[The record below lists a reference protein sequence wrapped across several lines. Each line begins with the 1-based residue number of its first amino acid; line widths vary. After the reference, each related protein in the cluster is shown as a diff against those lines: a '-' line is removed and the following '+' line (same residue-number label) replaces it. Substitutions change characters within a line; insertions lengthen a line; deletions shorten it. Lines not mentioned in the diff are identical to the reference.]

1 MKGIMCGAGLLL
13 LGGMAH
19 VACAQVSVVE
29 TYHYYAA
36 EPATGYAHRADV
48 GKATRAL
55 QQGDIATARPLLD
68 KATAYCDAQRQ
79 QPGRRAL
86 SFSSRRQ
93 YEQYMEGPGKGQ
105 PTEWLDVAC
114 SSAYQQTGYMLA
126 GAKRMQQALRYLD
139 IATDVGPYD
148 PTAWVERGFVLN
160 ALKRSD
166 EGLASYRMAL
176 DLAQRYAESAFI
188 RPMALRGVGYTLV
201 ELGDLAG
208 AREAYQQSLQLEP
221 GNQTALN
228 ELDYIQQQ
236 LAARAP
242 SSTGTPQAT
251 APEATPQ

>member
-13 LGGMAH
+13 LGGMTH

-93 YEQYMEGPGKGQ
+93 YEQYMDGPGKGQ
-105 PTEWLDVAC
+105 PTEWLDIAC

-126 GAKRMQQALRYLD
+126 GAKRMEEALHSLE
-139 IATDVGPYD
+139 IAVDVGPYD
-148 PTAWVERGFVLN
+148 PTGWVERGFVLN
-160 ALKRSD
+160 ALKRPD
-166 EGLASYRMAL
+166 EGLASYRTAL
-176 DLAQRYAESAFI
+176 ELAQQHPESAFVKS
-188 RPMALRGVGYTLV
+188 MALRGVGYSLV
-201 ELGDLAG
+201 ELNDLAG
-208 AREAYQQSLQLEP
+208 ARAAYQQSLQLEP
-221 GNQTALN
+221 GNQTAQN

-236 LAARAP
+236 LAAQAP
-242 SSTGTPQAT
+242 SNAETTQAIVPATTPR
-251 APEATPQ
+251 

>member
-1 MKGIMCGAGLLL
+1 MKGIMRGACLLL
-13 LGGMAH
+13 LGGVMH
-19 VACAQVSVVE
+19 VASAEVGVVE
-29 TYHYYAA
+29 TYQYYAA
-36 EPATGYAHRADV
+36 EPATGYAYRADV

-55 QQGDIATARPLLD
+55 QQGDIATARPLLE
-68 KATAYCDAQRQ
+68 KALAYCDAQRQ

-93 YEQYMEGPGKGQ
+93 YEQYMDGPGKGQ

-126 GAKRMQQALRYLD
+126 GAKRMEEALHFLD
-139 IATDVGPYD
+139 IAIEVGPYD
-148 PTAWVERGFVLN
+148 PMARVERGFVLN
-160 ALKRSD
+160 ALKRFD
-166 EGLASYRMAL
+166 EGLASYRTAL
-176 DLAQRYAESAFI
+176 DLAQQNAESAFI
-188 RPMALRGVGYTLV
+188 KPMALRGVGYTLV

-236 LAARAP
+236 LAVLPSP
-242 SSTGTPQAT
+242 SS
-251 APEATPQ
+251 EATQAIVPAATPH